1 MGNEQQVVDAVTVSL
16 GQLGTMAGIGI
27 TPYIFLLGFIA
38 LSNFG
43 KAKKTLL
50 RLNVLWLTTVVAS
63 LTAMFGYLLLSRL
76 AEPGDSVGRFDVVLG
91 SLVGGGIGGLLTI
104 AGQLAQENA
113 SQGPGTE
120 DGS

>member
-1 MGNEQQVVDAVTVSL
+1 MGNEQQVVEAVTVSL
-16 GQLGTMAGIGI
+16 GQLGTMAGIGL
-27 TPYIFLLGFIA
+27 TPYIFLLGFIF

-63 LTAMFGYLLLSRL
+63 LTAMFGYLLLSRI
-76 AEPGDSVGRFDVVLG
+76 AEPSGTVGRFDVVLG

-104 AGQLAQENA
+104 AGQLAQENV
-113 SQGPGTE
+113 SREPGTE
-120 DGS
+120 DRS